1 MTQPPVPP
9 NQPPYQ
15 SGPYQPGPGPY
26 PPVPPRRSQAPLLI
40 VSGLVLLLGILVTT
54 GLVLFLNRDDGKP
67 AASPSTPAARTK
79 PSDPAAVEFRR
90 VLTAKPGTCP
100 TPAPAGTACDD
111 KGNRY
116 TLGKVELNGSNV
128 SEVKAAI
135 EENGAGGWYV
145 GLTLDT
151 EGAKLF
157 EQLTATLAQQQS
169 PANQLAIVVHGQVV
183 AAPAVQSAIPG
194 GKVQISGS
202 YTRETAQQLADQIT
216 G

>member
-1 MTQPPVPP
+1 
-9 NQPPYQ
+9 
-15 SGPYQPGPGPY
+15 
-26 PPVPPRRSQAPLLI
+26 
-40 VSGLVLLLGILVTT
+40 VLLLVILVATAV
-54 GLVLFLNRDDGKP
+54 VLIVNRNDGEP
-67 AASPSTPAARTK
+67 AANPSTPAARTK

-90 VLTAKPGTCP
+90 VLAAKPGTCP
-100 TPAPAGTACDD
+100 TPASAGTACDD
-111 KGNRY
+111 KGTRY

-135 EENGAGGWYV
+135 QENGAGGWYV
-145 GLTLDT
+145 GLTLDAH
-151 EGAKLF
+151 GAKLF
-157 EQLTATLAQQQS
+157 EQLTAALAQQQS

-202 YTRETAQQLADQIT
+202 YTRETAQQLADKII